1 MKNYK
6 FVFGLLLSSVLG
18 SAVHAATAN
27 VHADG
32 PAMSEPGSASGAFA
46 QSVERNARAAPR
58 VANLDPITR
67 SFSAVR
73 ATMPVIDAP
82 ADHFI
87 SRVSV
92 PEPFYPSQGQHATA
106 QNLMAETKMA
116 VHAAVAEDVAEPA
129 SEVLLLAGLSA
140 LAIAVRR
147 QSKS

>member
-18 SAVHAATAN
+18 SVVHASTGNA
-27 VHADG
+27 HADG
-32 PAMSEPGSASGAFA
+32 PALSDPAVASAGHANAAGPDARTAQRLAKLDTIGGS
-46 QSVERNARAAPR
+46 
-58 VANLDPITR
+58 L
-67 SFSAVR
+67 SAVR
-73 ATMPVIDAP
+73 ATLPVIEVPVDE
-82 ADHFI
+82 FI
-87 SRVSV
+87 RRVDV
-92 PEPFYPSQGQHATA
+92 PRALYPSHDQRATA
-106 QNLMAETKMA
+106 QGLMAETKMA